1 MMTLAGSSGLMTAG
15 PNVVRGTGFTS
26 GDPPPVISQDAS
38 HMERG
43 ATAGVYEGNPQHVAS
58 GAVAN
63 RPNHEVPTATGRRR
77 RPLLPVDA
85 EDDLT
90 RLKARLVKGGAT
102 VEAAELCDDV
112 FKDGISRGE
121 LERRLTHSQ
130 CEHLGL
136 RDGKAFQVFL
146 ERVEVMGG
154 VTNRCRLCPMDD
166 AMTFKHHR
174 SGLRHLLKD
183 HFGLS
188 FECTHW

>member
-1 MMTLAGSSGLMTAG
+1 MITLAGPSGLMTAG
-15 PNVVRGTGFTS
+15 PNFMGGTGFTS
-26 GDPPPVISQDAS
+26 GDPPAVISQVAS
-38 HMERG
+38 HMERE
-43 ATAGVYEGNPQHVAS
+43 ATAGVYEGSSQHVAS
-58 GAVAN
+58 GALAK
-63 RPNHEVPTATGRRR
+63 RPNHKVPTATGRRR
-77 RPLLPVDA
+77 RPLLPVEA
-85 EDDLT
+85 EDLT

-102 VEAAELCDDV
+102 VKAAELCDDV
-112 FKDGISRGE
+112 FKDGITRGE

-136 RDGKAFQVFL
+136 RDGKTFQVFL

-154 VTNRCRLCPMDD
+154 VTNRCRLCPMLD

-188 FECTHW
+188 FECMHW